1 MGDVHDIEPDEL
13 RGIPTFRAAYSDRT
27 ALLMAKLAKR
37 VYDPFDDAATLA
49 AFQARFT
56 PLGLTVHEQLIDRG
70 KGTAGAVL
78 ANNDLI
84 VVVFRGTEDLLD
96 WLTNLRAG
104 WVVLQGGVGVH
115 RGFFEAY
122 WPVRAALFRRLL
134 DLIHEKPRPVYVTG
148 HSLGGA
154 LALMAAAELGNHD
167 EAQVRDSIAAC
178 YTFGCPKAGDRT
190 FDRHVKVPLY
200 RITNGFDLVPAL
212 PPLLTGYR
220 HVGDTRH
227 FAVAGEAPSRRGPS
241 YPRQLASTARALL
254 LWLPA
259 RLVDRKRFQ
268 NVADHDMANYI
279 DKMSRFIRAQSE
291 RNLARRQAT
300 AAPSLP

>member
-1 MGDVHDIEPDEL
+1 MGDASDIEPDEL

-37 VYDPFDDAATLA
+37 VYDPFDDDATFA

-56 PLGLTVHEQLIDRG
+56 PLGLTVHERLMDG
-70 KGTAGAVL
+70 DKGTAGAVL
-78 ANNDLI
+78 ASDDLV
-84 VVVFRGTEDLLD
+84 VVVFRGTENLLD

-122 WPVRAALFRRLL
+122 WPVRTALFSRLL

-167 EAQVRDSIAAC
+167 EAVVRDSIAAC
-178 YTFGCPKAGDRT
+178 YTFGCPKAGDRS
-190 FDRHVKVPLY
+190 FDTYVKVPLY
-200 RITNGFDLVPAL
+200 RITNGLDLVPAL

-227 FAVAGEAPSRRGPS
+227 FAAAGEAPSRRGPS
-241 YPRQLASTARALL
+241 YVRLALSTGRALL

-259 RLVDRKRFQ
+259 RLVDRARFQ
-268 NVADHDMANYI
+268 VVADHEMANYI
-279 DKMSRFIRAQSE
+279 DKMQRFIQAQSD

-300 AAPSLP
+300 ADPSLP